1 MKYENKFNRAFLK
14 SDIKTTDWNAG
25 AFREVSCEFKFTH
38 EGKVESWEI
47 KVVNSNPIMEPFGYG
62 SKRNENIAWK
72 NCYKTSIPE
81 FVNKEKLK
89 EMINKSIQT
98 DEEVEKVLT
107 SYGYA
112 MKEFKEAFCL

>member
-47 KVVNSNPIMEPFGYG
+47 EVVNSNPIMEPFGYG
-62 SKRNENIAWK
+62 SKRNESVAWK
-72 NCYKTSIPE
+72 GCCKTDIPV
-81 FVNKEKLK
+81 FADDVKLE
-89 EMINKSIQT
+89 EMKLASIQT
-98 DEEVEKVLT
+98 DIEIKEVLE
-107 SYGYA
+107 SYGA
-112 MKEFKEAFCL
+112 VMKEFREAFYP